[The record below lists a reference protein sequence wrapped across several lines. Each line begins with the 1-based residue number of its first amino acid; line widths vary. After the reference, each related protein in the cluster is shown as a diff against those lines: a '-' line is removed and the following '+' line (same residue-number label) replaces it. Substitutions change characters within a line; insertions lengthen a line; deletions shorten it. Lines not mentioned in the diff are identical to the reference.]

1 MFHGGGGVGRTCM
14 SLPLGKYLRRAL
26 RGSGGRGKPR
36 LRDREH
42 TTTTQGFSSS
52 VELIASASSAASASW
67 SMSAAASAS
76 SSSSPVVRVV
86 LWSGL
91 VEVYTGVVLACTVIR
106 RHPPGLCLA
115 HTDVF
120 RNPHRATLRP
130 LEPLFP
136 GQKFFLLP
144 ETTVR
149 KLQRNIPLDVR
160 PVPFPQAV
168 GDDGEEGE
176 EEETSSTELSRSSSE
191 EDRKPTAA
199 GAAPERCCAKDYYVN
214 RERWAECQFK
224 SIVERGL
231 AAAEQSSSSRRSIAA
246 DKRTRKRTRKT
257 KSPGRGDLLLGSG
270 AMPLPSTSRAWQ
282 PTLPPVQEEAAP
294 SSPEPQSAA
303 TSPAPCQDR
312 SRVVV
317 VLS

>member
-1 MFHGGGGVGRTCM
+1 MFHGGGGGVGRTCM

-36 LRDREH
+36 LKDKEYMRQR
-42 TTTTQGFSSS
+42 SLSSLSS
-52 VELIASASSAASASW
+52 VELNLNLIS
-67 SMSAAASAS
+67 SAS
-76 SSSSPVVRVV
+76 SSSTAPASWSAGSPSVVRVV

-149 KLQRNIPLDVR
+149 KLQRDIPLDV
-160 PVPFPQAV
+160 PFPDKHIRGATEQ
-168 GDDGEEGE
+168 EGE
-176 EEETSSTELSRSSSE
+176 AEETTTDMLA
-191 EDRKPTAA
+191 AA
-199 GAAPERCCAKDYYVN
+199 GAAPERCCANDFYVN
-214 RERWAECQFK
+214 RERWAESQFK
-224 SIVERGL
+224 SMVEHGL
-231 AAAEQSSSSRRSIAA
+231 AADQSSSSSRWSAA
-246 DKRTRKRTRKT
+246 DKRNIRRMMKT
-257 KSPGRGDLLLGSG
+257 KSPRRDLLGSG
-270 AMPLPSTSRAWQ
+270 AMPLPLTSRAWE
-282 PTLPPVQEEAAP
+282 PSLPAVQEEAAP
-294 SSPEPQSAA
+294 SSPELHTAT
-303 TSPAPCQDR
+303 TSPALDQATTDGE
-312 SRVVV
+312 S
-317 VLS
+317 SS